1 MSSRQEEKERRRRER
16 LAQEEAAARRA
27 ARARRIQL
35 IGGAVLAAAVV
46 AVVVVA
52 VTSSGGGDGG
62 ASRAAAE
69 GAKPP
74 PVQQR
79 NLQEAARAAG
89 CTVRELRAEGQGHV
103 SEDVT
108 YRSNPPTSG
117 EHDPQ
122 PAEDG
127 IYSRENPPDIEQSVH
142 SLEHGRILFQ
152 YRPGTPQTR
161 IEQLENMASEDVKG
175 TSLYKSLVFE
185 NPTKMPFAVAAT
197 AWTRS
202 IGCRTFGDAA
212 FDALRAFRVQYVD
225 KAPEFVP

>member
-16 LAQEEAAARRA
+16 LAQEEAATKRA
-27 ARARRIQL
+27 ARARRLQL
-35 IGGAVLAAAVV
+35 IGGGILAAAIV
-46 AVVVVA
+46 AVVIVA
-52 VTSSGGGDGG
+52 VTASGGGDDGG
-62 ASRAAAE
+62 PRAEAE

-79 NLQEAARAAG
+79 NLQEASRAAG
-89 CTVRELRAEGQGHV
+89 CTVRELRSEGQGHV

-108 YRSNPPTSG
+108 YESNPPTSG

-122 PAEDG
+122 PSEDG
-127 IYSRENPPDIEQSVH
+127 IYSRDNPPDVEQSVH
-142 SLEHGRILFQ
+142 ALEHGRILFQ
-152 YRPGTPQTR
+152 YRPGTPETR
-161 IEQLENMASEDVKG
+161 IQQLENMASEEVKG

-185 NPTKMPFAVAAT
+185 NATEMPFAVAAT

-202 IGCRTFGDAA
+202 IGCKTFDDQA